1 MVKAWAGHQ
10 ECLDNT
16 LVPNA
21 KGDFR
26 IGAGLYDQKLKFSL
40 NSALSR
46 AQIKQRSEGE
56 LKRVRDE
63 MYGIAR
69 TVLANKP
76 DAPQMPDA
84 PSDDQRQ
91 AAIEAALELAYAER
105 PARNE
110 VVDAAKTEPAADT
123 AVGEAQDRVK
133 VPHNHVQTHT

>member
-1 MVKAWAGHQ
+1 MIRRPPRSTRTDS
-10 ECLDNT
+10 LFPYTTLFRSDNT

-46 AQIKQRSEGE
+46 AQIKQRSEAE

-69 TVLANKP
+69 TVLANKT
-76 DAPQMPDA
+76 DAPQMPHA
-84 PSDDQRQ
+84 PSDDERQ
-91 AAIEAALELAYAER
+91 AEIGQA
-105 PARNE
+105 
-110 VVDAAKTEPAADT
+110 
-123 AVGEAQDRVK
+123 
-133 VPHNHVQTHT
+133 HV